1 MKDTGISLP
10 YFNCPLPMMGSKG
23 QFNQRMVMMT
33 LTTCLQAEGSCHGSQ
48 YSYHDFKNL
57 TPNAFLFVFHFF
69 DL

>member
-10 YFNCPLPMMGSKG
+10 YLNCPLPMMGSKG

-33 LTTCLQAEGSCHGSQ
+33 LTTCLQAEGSCHGCQ
-48 YSYHDFKNL
+48 YGYHDFKNL

>member
-1 MKDTGISLP
+1 
-10 YFNCPLPMMGSKG
+10 MMGSKG

-33 LTTCLQAEGSCHGSQ
+33 LTTRLQAEGSCHGSQ

-69 DL
+69 LVDS

>member
-33 LTTCLQAEGSCHGSQ
+33 LTTRLQAEGSCHGRN
-48 YSYHDFKNL
+48 HITDFCRIKKDMRSC
-57 TPNAFLFVFHFF
+57 TIGK
-69 DL
+69 